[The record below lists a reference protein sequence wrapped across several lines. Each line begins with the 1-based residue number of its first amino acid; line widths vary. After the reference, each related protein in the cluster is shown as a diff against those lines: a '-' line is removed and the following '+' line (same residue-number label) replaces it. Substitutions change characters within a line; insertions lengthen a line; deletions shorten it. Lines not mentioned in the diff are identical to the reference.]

1 MKSYSIFHIEHKME
15 FEKFNCFL
23 ANFLRYSFGRIKVI
37 STVIER
43 ELYIRHNA
51 TDLLCISIDWFLYA
65 RRYIIPCYMTRGFT
79 ERYFLT
85 GYGNI
90 LENDFYFVYAP
101 DYCFKPS
108 LFRIFCVNCSIKVF
122 SLRHEGLSTH
132 LFRTSSLCMFI
143 IYRKKEIG
151 FVAKFFSK
159 YFFF

>member
-1 MKSYSIFHIEHKME
+1 MV
-15 FEKFNCFL
+15 EKEYTPDITRQICF
-23 ANFLRYSFGRIKVI
+23 AYQ
-37 STVIER
+37 STG
-43 ELYIRHNA
+43 
-51 TDLLCISIDWFLYA
+51 F
-65 RRYIIPCYMTRGFT
+65 YMIRGFT

-85 GYGNI
+85 GYSYI
-90 LENDFYFVYAP
+90 LENHFYFVYAP

-159 YFFF
+159 YFFGPKVIPNYMSS